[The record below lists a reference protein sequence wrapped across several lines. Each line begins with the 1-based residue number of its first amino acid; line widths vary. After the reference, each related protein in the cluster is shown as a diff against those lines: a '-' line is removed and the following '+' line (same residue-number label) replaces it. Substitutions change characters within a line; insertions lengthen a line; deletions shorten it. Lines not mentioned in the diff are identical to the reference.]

1 MSLFAPPTTAL
12 VDQSHPVLH
21 AVASP
26 VLAFDDV
33 LRRLAQEMIVVMRQ
47 EKGIGLAAPQ
57 VGHSIRMIVLL
68 NLTTNIPEVWV
79 NPHILSQEGWRTGE
93 EGCLSLPGQRVS
105 KTRSAKVVFSAQDL
119 NGKTHQ
125 LTREGL
131 AATCVQHEIDHLN
144 GILMTDV

>member
-21 AVASP
+21 KVATP
-26 VLAFDDV
+26 VLVFDEA
-33 LRRLAQEMIVVMRQ
+33 LQRLAQEMVSVMKK

-57 VGHSIRMIVLL
+57 VGHSIRMMVLL
-68 NLTTNIPEVWV
+68 NLSTNIPEVWV
-79 NPHILSQEGWRTGE
+79 NPQIIAQEGWQTFE

-105 KTRSAKVVFSAQDL
+105 KTRSAKVVFRAQDL
-119 NGKTHQ
+119 KGNSHE
-125 LTREGL
+125 LIRHGL

-144 GILMTDV
+144 GVLMTD